1 MGDLKA
7 KPIISAGIVEVMLVA
22 EFLNVKEVRDR
33 LIVFIKKCS
42 HLSHHQHSLLGK
54 GLFPTVHSFTYAIL
68 HGGLGMV

>member
-42 HLSHHQHSLLGK
+42 HLSHH
-54 GLFPTVHSFTYAIL
+54 
-68 HGGLGMV
+68 